1 VECIGCFYSDKRS
14 LILMIPSLLIGSL
27 MAFAVPAGMD
37 ARLAE
42 AAMKR
47 DTASIRSLLQQ
58 KVDVNAPGKDGT
70 PALHWVVRVDDL
82 ETANL
87 LLRAGANVKFADRYG
102 VTPIYLACSNGNAA
116 MIKLLLD
123 AGADPNTVDPTG
135 ETALMTAAKIG
146 SLESIKTLLD
156 AGAKVDTVDATY
168 RQTALMIA
176 VRENHTDIVR
186 VLVERG
192 ADVNAQTRTGQAP
205 GWVLPNSVA
214 GFGFGKGIIRGGL
227 PADRGSRYFIP
238 GGLTPLLY
246 AARDGR
252 LEPAKILLAAGA
264 NLEHK
269 DPNDITPLLMA
280 ISNNHVDV
288 ARFLIEKGAAIN
300 VSDWYGR
307 TPLWTAVEV
316 RNMDF
321 DNGTIENGID
331 REPLLGLIQLLL
343 DKGADPNPR
352 TKESIPIRRF
362 MLRGTGTLEWVDF
375 TGQTPF
381 LRAAYAGDLSVMRL
395 LLKHGA
401 DPKIGTYAG
410 TTPLMA
416 AAGVNWVF
424 DQTYDEGQKNLL
436 EAVRLC
442 YELGLSVNDANSMGI
457 TAVMGAANRGS
468 DQIIEFLVSKGANLD
483 VKDKENRTPLIW
495 AEGVFLATH
504 PAKAK
509 PSSIALIQKL
519 MATAAAAK

>member
-1 VECIGCFYSDKRS
+1 M
-14 LILMIPSLLIGSL
+14 MIPSLIASILL
-27 MAFAVPAGMD
+27 FAAGAD
-37 ARLAE
+37 VRLPE

-47 DTASIRSLLQQ
+47 DTAAIRALLQQ

-82 ETANL
+82 ETAQL
-87 LLRAGANVKFADRYG
+87 LIRAGADVKFSDRYG
-102 VTPIYLACSNGNAA
+102 VTPLYLACSNGNAA
-116 MIKLLLD
+116 MIKLLLES
-123 AGADPNTVDPTG
+123 GADPNTVDPTG
-135 ETALMTAAKIG
+135 ETALMTAARVG
-146 SLESIKTLLD
+146 DLESVKVILD
-156 AGAKVDTVDATY
+156 RGAKLDTTDPTY
-168 RQTALMIA
+168 QQTALMIA
-176 VRENHTDIVR
+176 VREDHPDVVR
-186 VLVERG
+186 LLVERG
-192 ADVNAQTRTGQAP
+192 ANVNAQTRTGP
-205 GWVLPNSVA
+205 TPPWILPNSVP

-252 LEPAKILLAAGA
+252 LEPAKILVAAGA
-264 NLEHK
+264 NLEQK
-269 DPNDITPLLMA
+269 DPNDITPLVMA

-288 ARFLIEKGAAIN
+288 ARFLIEKGAQIN

-316 RNMDF
+316 RNMDS
-321 DNGTIENGID
+321 DNASFENGVD
-331 REPLLGLIQLLL
+331 RGPLLELIQLLL
-343 DKGADPNPR
+343 EKGANPNAR

-362 MLRGTGTLEWVDF
+362 MLRTTGTLEWVDF

-381 LRAAYAGDLSVMRL
+381 LRAAYAGDVTVMRL

-401 DPKIGTYAG
+401 DPKIATYAG
-410 TTPLMA
+410 TTALMA

-436 EAVRLC
+436 EAVKMC
-442 YELGLSVNDANSMGI
+442 FELGLSVNDANSMGI

-468 DQIIEFLVSKGANLD
+468 DEIIEYLVSKGAKLD
-483 VKDKENRTPLIW
+483 VKDNEGRTPLNW

-504 PAKAK
+504 PAKPK
-509 PSSIALIQKL
+509 PSSIELIKKL
-519 MATAAAAK
+519 AAKE

>member
-1 VECIGCFYSDKRS
+1 MISS
-14 LILMIPSLLIGSL
+14 LI
-27 MAFAVPAGMD
+27 FASFILFAAGAD
-37 ARLAE
+37 IRLPE

-47 DTASIRSLLQQ
+47 DIAAIRALLQQ

-82 ETANL
+82 ETAQL
-87 LLRAGANVKFADRYG
+87 LIRAGADVKFADRYG
-102 VTPIYLACSNGNAA
+102 VTPLYLACTNGNAA

-123 AGADPNTVDPTG
+123 AGADANSVDPTG
-135 ETALMTAAKIG
+135 ETALMTASKVG
-146 SLESIKTLLD
+146 DLESVKVLLD
-156 AGAKVDTVDATY
+156 RGAQVDNADPTY
-168 RQTALMIA
+168 QQTALMIA
-176 VRENHTDIVR
+176 VREDRTDVVR
-186 VLVERG
+186 LLVERG
-192 ADVNAQTRTGQAP
+192 ANVNARTRTGQTP
-205 GWVLPNSVA
+205 GWILPNSVP

-238 GGLTPLLY
+238 GGLTPLFY

-252 LEPAKILLAAGA
+252 LEPAKILVAAGA
-264 NLEHK
+264 VLEQK
-269 DPNDITPLLMA
+269 DPNDITPLIVA

-288 ARFLIEKGAAIN
+288 ARFLIEKGAQIN

-321 DNGTIENGID
+321 DNGTFENGVE
-331 REPLLGLIQLLL
+331 REPLLSLIELLL
-343 DKGADPNPR
+343 DKGANANAR

-362 MLRGTGTLEWVDF
+362 MLRTTGTLEWVDF

-381 LRAAYAGDLSVMRL
+381 LRAAYAGDITVMRL

-401 DPKIGTYAG
+401 DPKIATYAG
-410 TTPLMA
+410 TTALMA

-436 EAVRLC
+436 EAVKMC
-442 YELGLSVNDANSMGI
+442 FELGLSVNDANSMNI

-468 DQIIEFLVSKGANLD
+468 DEIIEYLVSKGAKLD
-483 VKDKENRTPLIW
+483 VKDNEGRTPLSW

-509 PSSIALIQKL
+509 PSSIALIKKL
-519 MATAAAAK
+519 AAKE

>member
-1 VECIGCFYSDKRS
+1 MTVSA
-14 LILMIPSLLIGSL
+14 LLVAL
-27 MAFAVPAGMD
+27 VLAAPAGTD
-37 ARLAE
+37 TRLAD

-47 DTASIRSLLQQ
+47 DTATIRTLLQQ
-58 KVDVNAPGKDGT
+58 KADANAPGKDGT

-82 ETANL
+82 ETAQL
-87 LLRAGANVKFADRYG
+87 LIRAGADVKLADRYG
-102 VTPIYLACSNGNAA
+102 VTPLYLACANGNAA

-123 AGADPNTVDPTG
+123 SGADPNTVDPTG
-135 ETALMTAAKIG
+135 ETALMTATKIG
-146 SLESIKTLLD
+146 NLESVRVLID
-156 AGAKVDTVDATY
+156 RGAKVDTADATY
-168 RQTALMIA
+168 KQTALMIA
-176 VRENHTDIVR
+176 VREDHADVVR
-186 VLVERG
+186 LLIEKG
-192 ADVNAQTRTGQAP
+192 ADVNAQTRVGQTP
-205 GWVLPNSVA
+205 GWILPNSVP

-227 PADRGSRYFIP
+227 PADRGSRYFTP

-252 LEPAKILLAAGA
+252 LEPTKILLEAGA
-264 NLEHK
+264 KLEQT
-269 DPNDITPLLMA
+269 DPNGITPLIMA
-280 ISNNHVDV
+280 ISNNHPEL
-288 ARFLIEKGAAIN
+288 ARFLIDKGAEIN

-321 DNGTIENGID
+321 DNGTFENGVD
-331 REPLLGLIQLLL
+331 RAPLLEIVELLL
-343 DKGADPNPR
+343 NKGANPNPR

-362 MLRGTGTLEWVDF
+362 MLRTTGTLEWVDF

-401 DPKIGTYAG
+401 DPKISTFAG

-436 EAVRLC
+436 EAVKLC
-442 YELGLSVNDANSMGI
+442 FELGMSVNDANSMGI

-468 DQIIEFLVSKGANLD
+468 DEIIEFLVSKGAKLD
-483 VKDKENRTPLIW
+483 AQDKEGRTPLSW

-504 PAKAK
+504 PGKPK
-509 PSSIALIQKL
+509 PSSIALIKKL
-519 MATAAAAK
+519 MGTPTAAKD

>member
-1 VECIGCFYSDKRS
+1 MMISS
-14 LILMIPSLLIGSL
+14 LFVAAML
-27 MAFAVPAGMD
+27 FAAGAD
-37 ARLAE
+37 VRLPE

-47 DTASIRSLLQQ
+47 DTAAVRALLQQ
-58 KVDVNAPGKDGT
+58 KVDVNAVGKDGT

-82 ETANL
+82 DTAQL
-87 LLRAGANVKFADRYG
+87 LIRAGADVKFADRYG
-102 VTPIYLACSNGNAA
+102 VTPLYLACSNGNAA

-123 AGADPNTVDPTG
+123 AGADPNSIDPTG
-135 ETALMTAAKIG
+135 ETALMTAARVG
-146 SLESIKTLLD
+146 NLESVKVLLD
-156 AGAKVDTVDATY
+156 SGAKVDTTDATY
-168 RQTALMIA
+168 QQTALMIA
-176 VRENHTDIVR
+176 VREDRADVVR
-186 VLVERG
+186 LLVDRG
-192 ADVNAQTRTGQAP
+192 ANVNVQTRTGQTP
-205 GWVLPNSVA
+205 GWILPNSVP

-227 PADRGSRYFIP
+227 PADRGSRYFTP

-252 LEPAKILLAAGA
+252 LEPAKILVAAGA
-264 NLEHK
+264 NLEQK
-269 DPNDITPLLMA
+269 DPNEITPLIMA
-280 ISNNHVDV
+280 ISNNHVEV
-288 ARFLIEKGAAIN
+288 ARFLIEKGAQIN

-321 DNGTIENGID
+321 DNGTFENLVD
-331 REPLLGLIQLLL
+331 REPLLSIVELLL
-343 DKGADPNPR
+343 DKGANPNAR

-362 MLRGTGTLEWVDF
+362 MLRTTGTLEWVDF

-381 LRAAYAGDLSVMRL
+381 LRAAYAGDITVMRL

-401 DPKIGTYAG
+401 DPKIATYAG

-436 EAVRLC
+436 EAVKMC
-442 YELGLSVNDANSMGI
+442 FELGMSVNDANSMGI

-468 DQIIEFLVSKGANLD
+468 DEIIEYLVSKGARLD
-483 VKDKENRTPLIW
+483 VKDVEGRSPLTW

-504 PAKAK
+504 PAKPK
-509 PSSIALIQKL
+509 PSSIELIKKL
-519 MATAAAAK
+519 AAKE